1 MDKDGFIS
9 NGELFQVLKMMVGN
23 NLKGRFLLVQNL
35 RYCGFVWGR
44 VLRFQGNKGQRKNHK
59 RYATSTNCRQDDNL
73 R

>member
-23 NLKGRFLLVQNL
+23 NLKGMFLFVQNL
-35 RYCGFVWGR
+35 RYCGLGSSVAVCR
-44 VLRFQGNKGQRKNHK
+44 AIKDKRKTTK
-59 RYATSTNCRQDDNL
+59 RYATSTDCRQDDNL

>member
-35 RYCGFVWGR
+35 RYCGLGSSVAVCGAI
-44 VLRFQGNKGQRKNHK
+44 KDKRKNTK

>member
-23 NLKGRFLLVQNL
+23 NLKGTRFFIGLEFTVLWFRGRV
-35 RYCGFVWGR
+35 CGFGVI
-44 VLRFQGNKGQRKNHK
+44 KDKRKTTK